1 MGSNE
6 EAAMRTQ
13 MERYDPADAIL
24 PAGEADGAFD
34 AWTLDELDD
43 ELVGMRSSFTGS
55 DDAGG

>member
-1 MGSNE
+1 
-6 EAAMRTQ
+6 MRTQ

-24 PAGEADGAFD
+24 PAGEADAVFD

-43 ELVGMRSSFTGS
+43 ELGGLRSAFAGS